1 MVDSLQCPKCTH
13 RLDDASCLT
22 PGKEGAQPSNGD
34 ISSCLYC
41 GAALVYVLEDSHP
54 RLRLMSE
61 AEILALPP
69 DEMNLLSA
77 SMSIGV
83 IVRAKKGEGSEQDS

>member
-1 MVDSLQCPKCTH
+1 MDSLQCPKCTH

-22 PGKEGAQPSNGD
+22 PGKEGEQPSDGD

-41 GAALVYVLEDSHP
+41 GAALVYAIEGERP
-54 RLRLMSE
+54 RLRLMTE
-61 AEILALPP
+61 AEIMALPP
-69 DEMNLLSA
+69 DELNLLSA